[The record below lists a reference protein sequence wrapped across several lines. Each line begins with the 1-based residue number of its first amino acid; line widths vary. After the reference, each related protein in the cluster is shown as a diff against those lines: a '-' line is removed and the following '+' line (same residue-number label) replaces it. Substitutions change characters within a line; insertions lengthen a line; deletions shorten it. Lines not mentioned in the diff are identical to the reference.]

1 MYQALA
7 DSGDRTDEVRK
18 KAEDADDIE
27 PESDS
32 NDEPV
37 FTIDSEDES

>member
-1 MYQALA
+1 MS
-7 DSGDRTDEVRK
+7 DKTDEVRK
-18 KAEDADDIE
+18 KAEESESIE

-32 NDEPV
+32 DDEPV